1 MKKFLISALLLYLS
15 LTLISCDGNDNNKG
29 VSSAEQKT
37 SHSEENDSI
46 SDTDTIEEEKS
57 KKSEAGQDK
66 GNITSGDGEDD
77 YVNKSDS
84 SDKKPEILENEN
96 QSEDNELSIP
106 GEIKDVAEPVTT
118 KSADKTKNETSENT
132 TKPIDSTAV
141 TTNQNADDKNVT
153 GTTDAKSSDVIEL
166 PFIPIEDLQWLKIHI
181 K

>member
-1 MKKFLISALLLYLS
+1 MKKFFISALLLYLS

-29 VSSAEQKT
+29 VSSVEHKT

-46 SDTDTIEEEKS
+46 SDNDTIEEEIS

-66 GNITSGDGEDD
+66 GNITSGDSEND

-84 SDKKPEILENEN
+84 SDKNTEILGNEN
-96 QSEDNELSIP
+96 QSEDNELPILD
-106 GEIKDVAEPVTT
+106 EFNDVAKPVTT
-118 KSADKTKNETSENT
+118 KSADKTKNETSENI

-141 TTNQNADDKNVT
+141 TTTPNADDKNVT

-166 PFIPIEDLQWLKIHI
+166 PFIPIEDLQ
-181 K
+181 